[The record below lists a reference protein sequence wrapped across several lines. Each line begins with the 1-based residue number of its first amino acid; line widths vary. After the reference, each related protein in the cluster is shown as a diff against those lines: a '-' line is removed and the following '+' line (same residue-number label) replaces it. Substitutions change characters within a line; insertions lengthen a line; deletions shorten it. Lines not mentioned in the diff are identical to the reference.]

1 MSVRPVLEQMKS
13 SRYRILLVDDHELV
27 RKGLRSLLDEDWEIC
42 GEAANGAEAVG
53 KVRELKPDLV
63 LLDLGMPVMG
73 GTEAARAIRSIAP
86 ETNAS
91 SGGRCNTLPGIRSDD
106 TFQWDRSLEVVV
118 RFPLKGRCFL
128 RISLGHGFNLKG
140 FMHLELRSSV
150 ATTY

>member
-1 MSVRPVLEQMKS
+1 MKS

-86 ETNAS
+86 ETKILVLSMHEPSEHFAKLVRIDGYLTKS
-91 SGGRCNTLPGIRSDD
+91 SSAETLKKAITSILSNTP
-106 TFQWDRSLEVVV
+106 
-118 RFPLKGRCFL
+118 
-128 RISLGHGFNLKG
+128 
-140 FMHLELRSSV
+140 
-150 ATTY
+150 